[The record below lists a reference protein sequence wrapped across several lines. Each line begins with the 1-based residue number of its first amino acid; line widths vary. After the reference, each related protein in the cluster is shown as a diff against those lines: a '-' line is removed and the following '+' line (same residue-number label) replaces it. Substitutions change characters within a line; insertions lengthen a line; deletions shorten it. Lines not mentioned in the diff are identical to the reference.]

1 MRRGSIGER
10 PEPTQQ
16 LAFLC
21 PKAGDI
27 AFRSRQHRQKA
38 EQQHLFKRVDHLA
51 TLPRVRKRVRPRV
64 RKRSEMIK
72 KNNRLTQSPYR
83 LHRAAPLPNQRLP
96 DSELYPV
103 VTSSFTRLPCRTRF
117 GPWRTSGKR

>member
-51 TLPRVRKRVRPRV
+51 TLPRI

-83 LHRAAPLPNQRLP
+83 VHRAAPLPNQRLP
-96 DSELYPV
+96 IDSELYPV
-103 VTSSFTRLPCRTRF
+103 VTSSFTRLPWIGC
-117 GPWRTSGKR
+117 